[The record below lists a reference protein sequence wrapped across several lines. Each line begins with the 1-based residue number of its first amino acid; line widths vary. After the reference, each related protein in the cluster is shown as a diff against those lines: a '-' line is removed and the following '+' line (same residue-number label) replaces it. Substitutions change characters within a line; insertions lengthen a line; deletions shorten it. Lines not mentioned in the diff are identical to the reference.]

1 MKLPLQIDI
10 VYLENY
16 DLEKWG
22 KLQKS
27 KEDDSGF
34 DLRAAPDRFI
44 RLYPGQRTLIPNGI
58 KLSIPKGYEGL
69 VCPRSGLASKF
80 GVTVLNTPG
89 TIDPGYRGEIKTLLI
104 NNGTH
109 PFDVDIGMRISQL
122 KIKVVPEVQFIQ
134 VSQLPD

>member
-1 MKLPLQIDI
+1 M
-10 VYLENY
+10 
-16 DLEKWG
+16 
-22 KLQKS
+22 
-27 KEDDSGF
+27 
-34 DLRAAPDRFI
+34 
-44 RLYPGQRTLIPNGI
+44 
-58 KLSIPKGYEGL
+58 

-134 VSQLPD
+134 VSQLPDSDRGQGGFGHTGF